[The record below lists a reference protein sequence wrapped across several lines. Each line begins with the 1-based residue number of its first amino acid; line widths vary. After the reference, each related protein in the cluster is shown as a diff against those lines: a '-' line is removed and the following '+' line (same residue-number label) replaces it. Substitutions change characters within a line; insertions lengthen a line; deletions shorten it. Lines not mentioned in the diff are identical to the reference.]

1 MSNFIDELKRR
12 KVFRVSASYAVVA
25 WIIMQ
30 IGEVTFPALRLPD
43 WVLTAVVVT
52 LLIGFPIVAI
62 IAWIFDKT
70 PDGIVRT
77 PSLEPEKEVSTAK
90 VGNMEIKVD
99 SRPFY
104 LQKRNVF
111 LVLGVLAGI
120 LIGQINFFGSEDK
133 LVNYTGDRIPIAIA
147 DFENN
152 TQDQSL
158 NGLSGLLITSLE
170 QSNYLSVL
178 TK

>member
-77 PSLEPEKEVSTAK
+77 PSLEPEQEVSTAK

-104 LQKRNVF
+104 FQKRNIF

-120 LIGQINFFGSEDK
+120 LIGQLNLFESEEIGRAH
-133 LVNYTGDRIPIAIA
+133 V
-147 DFENN
+147 
-152 TQDQSL
+152 
-158 NGLSGLLITSLE
+158 
-170 QSNYLSVL
+170 
-178 TK
+178 

>member
-1 MSNFIDELKRR
+1 MSNFIDDLKRR
-12 KVFRVSASYAVVA
+12 KVFRVSASYAGVS

-77 PSLEPEKEVSTAK
+77 PSLDPEKEVSTAK

-111 LVLGVLAGI
+111 CSWCI
-120 LIGQINFFGSEDK
+120 SW
-133 LVNYTGDRIPIAIA
+133 
-147 DFENN
+147 N
-152 TQDQSL
+152 TYW
-158 NGLSGLLITSLE
+158 
-170 QSNYLSVL
+170 SN
-178 TK
+178 